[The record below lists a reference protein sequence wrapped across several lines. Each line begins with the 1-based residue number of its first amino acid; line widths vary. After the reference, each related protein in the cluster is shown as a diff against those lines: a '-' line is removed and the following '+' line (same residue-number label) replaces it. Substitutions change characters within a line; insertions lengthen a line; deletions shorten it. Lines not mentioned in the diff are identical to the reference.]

1 MNKLGILFAV
11 IVLAL
16 ATVLPMAASPVRESA
31 TPPPTPIV
39 ATATPTPVI
48 VKPLEYSGRYDA
60 EEMEE
65 LRRALLDVADVLD
78 ELYPYAETYAQVSGQ
93 EPLPRVDRQLIKE
106 ITSDGLYLV
115 REALGGEEEYESFL
129 DDIGALKSLVL
140 TPEKEYDEVEEGL
153 KPSPDSSTISA
164 STSSTTPPL
173 TSIGI
178 IPAPTPVTAPPPGI
192 EHIEHESE
200 HDNIYETGGD
210 LKEPGYFPV
219 CPKTRYPNAA
229 VLAVMLT
236 SFITREVDDF
246 AEAAACKG
254 TFLMVCVPFGGGTNL
269 PGCLGWGILKGIH
282 LVTSAVLDG
291 LNFCIGTIDRAELV
305 TALRNTELLHAELAM
320 HDQNLTTRF
329 NWTDND
335 LFHFRNLN
343 LRSRI
348 EDNLA
353 SPGDDPIALFT
364 LPSDICVTIDLE
376 VFDRNDA
383 GDKFSSKRIAGCGL
397 LEVVSDTVKSAI
409 VMNQDAG
416 QDINNAWA
424 EFDAALAHF
433 DNGEWKLAY
442 ARFRKAY
449 REAVRP

>member
-1 MNKLGILFAV
+1 MNRLSVLFIV
-11 IVLAL
+11 IILAL
-16 ATVLPMAASPVRESA
+16 ATVMPMAASPNRDSA
-31 TPPPTPIV
+31 TGTPTPIV
-39 ATATPTPVI
+39 ATTAPTPVI
-48 VKPLEYSGRYDA
+48 VKPLESSGRYDP
-60 EEMEE
+60 EDMEE
-65 LRRALLDVADVLD
+65 LRWALLDVVNVLD
-78 ELYPYAETYAQVSGQ
+78 ELYPYAETHAQVSGQ
-93 EPLPRVDRQLIKE
+93 ELPPRMDRQLIKE
-106 ITSDGLYLV
+106 ITTDGLYVV
-115 REALGGEEEYESFL
+115 REMLGGEEEYKSFL
-129 DDIGALKSLVL
+129 DNIKALKSLVL
-140 TPEKEYDEVEEGL
+140 TPEKEYAEVEEGV
-153 KPSPDSSTISA
+153 KPSPDSSAALSA
-164 STSSTTPPL
+164 STSPL

-178 IPAPTPVTAPPPGI
+178 IPAPTPVTTPPPGI
-192 EHIEHESE
+192 EHIEHTSE
-200 HDNIYETGGD
+200 THDNIYETGGD
-210 LKEPGYFPV
+210 LKDPGYFPV

-229 VLAVMLT
+229 VLTVLLA

-254 TFLMVCVPFGGGTNL
+254 TFIMVCVPFGGGTNL

-282 LVTSAVLDG
+282 LITSAVLDG
-291 LNFCIGTIDRAELV
+291 LNFCIGTIDRAELI

-353 SPGDDPIALFT
+353 SPEDDPIALFT
-364 LPSDICVTIDLE
+364 LPGEICITTDLE

-397 LEVVSDTVKSAI
+397 LEVVSDTVRSAI

-416 QDINNAWA
+416 QDPNNAWA
-424 EFDAALAHF
+424 EFDAAVAHY
-433 DNGEWKLAY
+433 DAQEWKLAY

>member
-1 MNKLGILFAV
+1 MSKLGVVFLLM
-11 IVLAL
+11 VL
-16 ATVLPMAASPVRESA
+16 VLVPVMPMAASPARESA
-31 TPPPTPIV
+31 TGTPTPIV

-48 VKPLEYSGRYDA
+48 VKPLDSSGRYEPD
-60 EEMEE
+60 EMEE
-65 LRRALLDVADVLD
+65 LRRALLDVVDVLD

-93 EPLPRVDRQLIKE
+93 QPLPRVDRQLIRE
-106 ITSDGLYLV
+106 ITPDGLYLV

-129 DDIGALKSLVL
+129 DNIEALKSLVL
-140 TPEKEYDEVEEGL
+140 IPGKESSEGNKGHKTSL
-153 KPSPDSSTISA
+153 GSSTTLSA
-164 STSSTTPPL
+164 GTPPL

-178 IPAPTPVTAPPPGI
+178 IPAPTPVTTPPPGI
-192 EHIEHESE
+192 RHAG
-200 HDNIYETGGD
+200 HDQTNEDAGD
-210 LKEPGYFPV
+210 LEEPPYATWL

-229 VLAVMLT
+229 VLAVLLT
-236 SFITREVDDF
+236 SFLTREVDDF
-246 AEAAACKG
+246 AEAAGCKG

-269 PGCLGWGILKGIH
+269 PGCLGWGILKGIN
-282 LVTSAVLDG
+282 LVAKAVLEG
-291 LNFCIGTIDRAELV
+291 LNFCIGHIDAVELK
-305 TALRNTELLHAELAM
+305 TALRNTELLHAELHM

-353 SPGDDPIALFT
+353 SPEDDPIALFT
-364 LPSDICVTIDLE
+364 LPSDVCVTIDLE
-376 VFDRNDA
+376 VFDRNDS

-416 QDINNAWA
+416 QDINNAKA
-424 EFDAALAHF
+424 EFDAAVAHY
-433 DNGEWKLAY
+433 DAQEWKLAY

>member
-1 MNKLGILFAV
+1 MSKLGILFAV
-11 IVLAL
+11 IILAL
-16 ATVLPMAASPVRESA
+16 ATVLPMAASPDRDSA
-31 TPPPTPIV
+31 TGTPTPIV

-48 VKPLEYSGRYDA
+48 VKPLGSSGRYDP

-65 LRRALLDVADVLD
+65 LRRALLDMADVLD

-93 EPLPRVDRQLIKE
+93 ELLPRVDRQLIKE
-106 ITSDGLYLV
+106 IMPDGLYLV

-129 DDIGALKSLVL
+129 DTIRALKSLVL
-140 TPEKEYDEVEEGL
+140 TPEKKSSAGEEGL
-153 KPSPDSSTISA
+153 KPSPDSFTMLA
-164 STSSTTPPL
+164 SSSTPPL

-178 IPAPTPVTAPPPGI
+178 IPAPTPVTTPPPGI
-192 EHIEHESE
+192 RHEG
-200 HDNIYETGGD
+200 HDQTNDDAGD
-210 LKEPGYFPV
+210 LEEPDYFPV
-219 CPKTRYPNAA
+219 CPKTRYPNPA
-229 VLAVMLT
+229 VLAVLLA

-246 AEAAACKG
+246 AEAASCQG
-254 TFLMVCVPFGGGTNL
+254 TFLMVCTPFGGGTNL

-282 LVTSAVLDG
+282 LATSAVLEG
-291 LNFCIGTIDRAELV
+291 LSYCIGAIDFVELF
-305 TALRNTELLHAELAM
+305 TAWENTELLHAELHM

-353 SPGDDPIALFT
+353 SPNDDPIALFT

-397 LEVVSDTVKSAI
+397 LEVVSDTVRSAI
-409 VMNQDAG
+409 DMNQIAG
-416 QDINNAWA
+416 QDVNNAEA
-424 EFDAALAHF
+424 EFAAAVAHF